1 MNALT
6 SKIERLPTEKKVL
19 MQKLLTGEWRVE
31 VEDPVV

>member
-6 SKIERLPTEKKVL
+6 SKIEQLHTEKKAL

-31 VEDPVV
+31 VENPVV